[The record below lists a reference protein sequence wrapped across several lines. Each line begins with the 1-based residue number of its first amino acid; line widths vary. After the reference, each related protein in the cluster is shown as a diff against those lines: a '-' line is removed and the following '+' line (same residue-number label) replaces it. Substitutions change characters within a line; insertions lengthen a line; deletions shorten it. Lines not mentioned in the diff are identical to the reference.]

1 MLIHIVCFK
10 YKATTTDEQKREHL
24 ERLQGLARLPG
35 VVELK
40 AGADVVRSP
49 RSYDTALVV
58 TFADRAALEAYQPHP
73 QHVPVARFGADL
85 SEHILAVDFE
95 E

>member
-1 MLIHIVCFK
+1 MLIHVVCFK
-10 YKATTTDEQKREHL
+10 YKAGTTDPQKREHL
-24 ERLQGLARLPG
+24 ERLLGLAGLPG
-35 VVELK
+35 VIELK
-40 AGADVVRSP
+40 AGADVVHSP

-58 TFADRAALEAYQPHP
+58 TFADRAALDAYQPHP

>member
-1 MLIHIVCFK
+1 MLIHVVCFK
-10 YKATTTDEQKREHL
+10 YKADTSDVQKREHVK
-24 ERLQGLARLPG
+24 RLQGLAGLPG
-35 VVELK
+35 VLDLK
-40 AGADVVRSP
+40 AGADVMRTP

-58 TFADRAALEAYQPHP
+58 TFPDRAALEAYQPHP
-73 QHVPVARFGADL
+73 QHVPVARFGVDL

>member
-1 MLIHIVCFK
+1 MLIHVVCFK
-10 YKATTTDEQKREHL
+10 YKAEVSEAQKREHV
-24 ERLQGLARLPG
+24 ERLRGLAGLPG
-35 VVELK
+35 VVDLK
-40 AGADVVRSP
+40 VGADVVRSS

-58 TFADRAALEAYQPHP
+58 TFPDRKALEAYQPHP
-73 QHVPVARFGADL
+73 QHVPVSRIGTDL

>member
-1 MLIHIVCFK
+1 MLIHVVCFK
-10 YKATTTDEQKREHL
+10 YKAGTTDAQKKEHI
-24 ERLQGLARLPG
+24 ERLLGLAGLPG

-40 AGADVVRSP
+40 AGADVVRSA

-58 TFADRAALEAYQPHP
+58 TFADRAALDIYQPHP
-73 QHVPVARFGADL
+73 QHGPVARLGVDL

>member
-1 MLIHIVCFK
+1 MLIHVVCFK
-10 YKATTTDEQKREHL
+10 YKADISDVQKRDHV
-24 ERLQGLARLPG
+24 ERLRGLAGLPG
-35 VVELK
+35 VVDLK
-40 AGADVVRSP
+40 VGADLVRSP

-58 TFADRAALEAYQPHP
+58 TFPDRAALEAYQPHP
-73 QHVPVARFGADL
+73 HHVPVARFGADL

>member
-1 MLIHIVCFK
+1 MLIHVVCFK
-10 YKATTTDEQKREHL
+10 YKAGTTDAQKREHIA
-24 ERLQGLARLPG
+24 RLRGLAGLPG
-35 VVELK
+35 VVDLN
-40 AGADVVRSP
+40 AGADIVRSP

-58 TFADRAALEAYQPHP
+58 TFADRAALEAYQPHQ

-85 SEHILAVDFE
+85 SEHILAVVFE